1 MTYYILELINMMPV
15 ELTSNL
21 FKELRGRSC
30 RILAEEGWTQSRL
43 GNALGV
49 SQVMAGNYLHTLPTR
64 YKEPIES
71 DLQEAVKSLSEIL
84 KEGDASSWK
93 LTIGVDNHEL
103 NINFPVQGSRE
114 RTLVKITAMRK
125 RLARVIPLL
134 SPQVRVN
141 IGIATREAV
150 QLSDVAAFPGRLT
163 PIGGQARPLSSA
175 KFGGSSHLS
184 SLLLELR
191 KFDSSTIVIINLRW
205 DLIISDILEKLP
217 IVSVKLDRDGE
228 NLLVNKGSIGAE
240 ALIDE
245 GGYGFEPSLYIV
257 GKSDER
263 VCKIVEDL
271 GQYMADM
278 V

>member
-1 MTYYILELINMMPV
+1 MMPV

-30 RILAEEGWTQSRL
+30 RILAKEGWTQSRL
-43 GNALGV
+43 GEALGV

-71 DLQEAVKSLSEIL
+71 DLQESAKSLAEIL

-93 LTIGVDNHEL
+93 LNIEIDNHKL
-103 NINFPVQGSRE
+103 NINFPIQGSRE
-114 RTLVKITAMRK
+114 RTLVKITDMRK

-141 IGIATREAV
+141 IAIATNEAV
-150 QLSDVAAFPGRLT
+150 EISDIAAFPGRLT

-184 SLLLELR
+184 NLLLDLR
-191 KFDSSTIVIINLRW
+191 GFDQNTSVIINLRW
-205 DLIISDILEKLP
+205 DSIISDILEKLK
-217 IVSVKLDRDGE
+217 IDSVKLVRDGDS
-228 NLLVNKGSIGAE
+228 LSVNKSSIDVE

-257 GKSDER
+257 GKNHER
-263 VCKIVEDL
+263 VCKIVENL
-271 GQYMADM
+271 GEYMESMA
-278 V
+278 

>member
-1 MTYYILELINMMPV
+1 MMPV

-30 RILAEEGWTQSRL
+30 RILAEDGWTQARL

-71 DLQEAVKSLSEIL
+71 NLQEAAKSLAVIL

-93 LTIGVDNHEL
+93 LTIEVDNHEL
-103 NINFPVQGSRE
+103 NINFPVQGNRE
-114 RTLVKITAMRK
+114 RTLVNITDMRK
-125 RLARVIPLL
+125 RLAKVIPML

-141 IGIATREAV
+141 IAIATNEAIEI
-150 QLSDVAAFPGRLT
+150 SDIAAFPGRLI
-163 PIGGQARPLSSA
+163 PIGGQARPVSSA
-175 KFGGSSHLS
+175 RFGGSSHLS
-184 SLLLELR
+184 NLLLELR
-191 KFDSSTIVIINLRW
+191 KFDSNTSVIINLRW
-205 DLIISDILEKLP
+205 DSIISDILEKLK
-217 IVSVKLDRDGE
+217 IDSVKLVRDGE
-228 NLLVNKGSIGAE
+228 SLSVNKSSINIE

-257 GKSDER
+257 GKNYER
-263 VCKIVEDL
+263 VCKIVESL
-271 GQYMADM
+271 GEYMESMA
-278 V
+278 

>member
-1 MTYYILELINMMPV
+1 MTYCILELINMMPV

-43 GNALGV
+43 GKALGV

-71 DLQEAVKSLSEIL
+71 DLQDAAKSLAVIL

-93 LTIGVDNHEL
+93 LTIEVDNHEL

-114 RTLVKITAMRK
+114 KTLVKIANMRK

-141 IGIATREAV
+141 IAIATNEAAEI
-150 QLSDVAAFPGRLT
+150 SDIAAFPGRLT

-175 KFGGSSHLS
+175 QFGGSSHLS
-184 SLLLELR
+184 TLLLELR
-191 KFDSSTIVIINLRW
+191 KFDSSISAIINLRW
-205 DLIISDILEKLP
+205 DSIISDILSKFE
-217 IVSVKLDRDGE
+217 IVSAKLERNGE
-228 NLLVNKGSIGAE
+228 NLSVNKLSTEVE

-245 GGYGFEPSLYIV
+245 GGYGFEPSLYIF
-257 GKSDER
+257 GQSHER

-271 GQYMADM
+271 GQSMEDMA
-278 V
+278 

>member
-1 MTYYILELINMMPV
+1 MAYYILELINMMPV
-15 ELTSNL
+15 ELTSSL

-30 RILAEEGWTQSRL
+30 RILAEDGWTQSRL

-71 DLQEAVKSLSEIL
+71 DLQVAAKSLAEIL

-93 LTIGVDNHEL
+93 LSIQVDNHEL

-114 RTLVKITAMRK
+114 RTLVKITDMRK

-141 IGIATREAV
+141 IAIATNEAV
-150 QLSDVAAFPGRLT
+150 EVSDVAAFPGRLT

-175 KFGGSSHLS
+175 KFGGSFHLS
-184 SLLLELR
+184 NLLLELR
-191 KFDSSTIVIINLRW
+191 KFDSKILVIINLRW
-205 DLIISDILEKLP
+205 DSIVSDILEKLQ
-217 IVSVKLDRDGE
+217 IVSAKLERVGE
-228 NLLVNKGSIGAE
+228 KLSVHKESTEAE

-245 GGYGFEPSLYIV
+245 GGYGFEPSLYII
-257 GKSDER
+257 GKNHER
-263 VCKIVEDL
+263 VCKIVENL
-271 GQYMADM
+271 GQSMEVMA
-278 V
+278 

>member
-1 MTYYILELINMMPV
+1 MMPV

-30 RILAEEGWTQSRL
+30 RILAEDGWTQARL

-71 DLQEAVKSLSEIL
+71 NLQEAAKSLAVIL
-84 KEGDASSWK
+84 KEGDTSSWK
-93 LTIGVDNHEL
+93 LTIEVDNHEL
-103 NINFPVQGSRE
+103 NINFPIQGNRE
-114 RTLVKITAMRK
+114 RTLVNISDMRK
-125 RLARVIPLL
+125 RLAKVIPLL

-141 IGIATREAV
+141 IAIATNEAKEI
-150 QLSDVAAFPGRLT
+150 SDIAAFPGRLT
-163 PIGGQARPLSSA
+163 PIGGHARPVSSA

-184 SLLLELR
+184 NLLLELR
-191 KFDSSTIVIINLRW
+191 RFDSNTSVIINLRW
-205 DLIISDILEKLP
+205 DSIVSDILNELD
-217 IVSVKLDRDGE
+217 ISSVKLERNGE
-228 NLLVNKGSIGAE
+228 QLSINKKSSEVE

-245 GGYGFEPSLYIV
+245 GGYGFEPSLYII
-257 GKSDER
+257 GKSHER
-263 VCKIVEDL
+263 VCKIVENL
-271 GQYMADM
+271 GEYMEAM